1 MSFPIQEIDD
11 EIPQNLWWGY
21 KHISGPLQAKR
32 YFDKRDI
39 EDAEESGFCENIVR
53 PFLATNREEAL
64 TIIKQKTA

>member
-11 EIPQNLWWGY
+11 KIPQDLWWGY
-21 KHISGPLQAKR
+21 KHISGTLQAKR

-53 PFLATNREEAL
+53 PFLATNRDEAIA
-64 TIIKQKTA
+64 IIKQKTT